1 MKIYQKRYNYALR
14 LNMLERHVERVQN
27 RMNKLEARSHQFW
40 QMKLTLAF
48 VGFALTVTLF
58 SRIPSLG
65 MVAAVLTIALFIYTN
80 RFHRKVDKSFVRYR
94 LLRQLKETQVARLQL
109 DWESIPPVQIRDTQT
124 EHPFEIDLDITGERS
139 LHQLINTGVSF
150 EGRHRLRD
158 WLLATTPDLDIIRQ
172 RQILVRELT
181 PLTLF
186 RNKLMLNS
194 LFATRYSMEQLQG
207 QRLLLWLE
215 AQKDV
220 VVPASTLFI
229 PTLLSAITFVTL
241 ILTYVT
247 GTPITYCLLP
257 LALSLVWYLIT
268 RRNRGT
274 LSADAS
280 YMHNAFGQLRLIFE
294 YLEGYHYGK
303 HNNLKALCEP
313 FFRNPDN
320 SPSQLLSQLAR
331 YTQAATIE
339 NTELFALVV
348 NAIIPWDIYTAY
360 FLSRYRA
367 KITRLLP
374 VWLDIW
380 YELEALCSLAN
391 FAYLN
396 PDYVM
401 PTFATKQDP
410 SMLFSATALG
420 HPLIEPEKRV
430 ANDITI
436 DTPNELLLITGS
448 NMAGKST
455 FLRTMGINLCLA
467 YAGAP
472 VCAEQLKTSLFEVF
486 ACIKVTDSISDGY
499 SYFYAEVRRLK
510 ALLTLLENDPH
521 YPVFFLI
528 DEIFKG
534 TNNRERFMGSAAY
547 IHALVGKYCTGAIST
562 HDLELVKLADE
573 LPHVRNFHFREE
585 VIDGHMVFDY
595 MLREGPSPTTNALKI
610 MQLEGLPTTY

>member
-1 MKIYQKRYNYALR
+1 
-14 LNMLERHVERVQN
+14 MLERHVERVQH
-27 RMNKLEARSHQFW
+27 RMNKLEARSRQFW
-40 QMKLTLAF
+40 QIKLTLAF
-48 VGFALTVTLF
+48 AGFTLTVALF
-58 SRIPSLG
+58 GRIPPLG
-65 MVAAVLTIALFIYTN
+65 ILAAVLTVALFIYIN
-80 RFHRKVDKSFVRYR
+80 QFHHKVDRSFVRYR
-94 LLRQLKETQVARLQL
+94 LLLQLKETQVARLQL
-109 DWESIPPVQIRDTQT
+109 DWEHIPPVQTRDTQID
-124 EHPFEIDLDITGERS
+124 HPFDIDLDITGERS

-150 EGRHRLRD
+150 EGRHRLRE
-158 WLLATTPDLDIIRQ
+158 WLLTTTPDLAIIRQ
-172 RQILVRELT
+172 RQVLVHELT

-194 LFATRYSMEQLQG
+194 LFATRYSAEQLEG

-215 AQKDV
+215 AQKDTI
-220 VVPASTLFI
+220 VPASTLLV
-229 PTLLSAITFVTL
+229 PTLLSVITFATL
-241 ILTYVT
+241 ILTYVAKT
-247 GTPITYCLLP
+247 SITLCLIP
-257 LALSLVWYLIT
+257 LLLSLIWYLIT

-280 YMHNAFGQLRLIFE
+280 YMHNAFEQLRVIFE
-294 YLEGYHYGK
+294 YLEGYRYGK
-303 HNNLKALCEP
+303 HSNLKSLCEP

-320 SPSQLLSQLAR
+320 SPSRLLSKLAR
-331 YTQAATIE
+331 FTQAATVE

-360 FLSRYRA
+360 SLSRYRA
-367 KITRLLP
+367 KITELLP

-380 YELEALCSLAN
+380 YELEALSSLAN

-401 PTFATKQDP
+401 PAFATKQDP

-436 DTPNELLLITGS
+436 DISNELLLITGS

-455 FLRTMGINLCLA
+455 FLRTIGINLCLA

-472 VCAEQLKTSLFEVF
+472 VCAEHLKTSLFEVF

-510 ALLTLLENDPH
+510 ALLTLLENDPR

-547 IHALVGKYCTGAIST
+547 IHALVGKNCTGAIST

-595 MLREGPSPTTNALKI
+595 KLRKGPSPTTNALKI